1 MENII
6 VISRDKGTVALV
18 KKVLGRGDT
27 IVLNSESF
35 EGLIESIKVN
45 QHRLIIIDS
54 TLKYDERY
62 FAFIKFIQEFNMIP
76 FLLLST
82 STDTKCLHDIRYVA
96 PDGFLIVPF
105 NDLELKICI
114 AVIQAK
120 FDKNQKNRVEMGQ
133 NDDVPLAIRK
143 TLNYIDFNIFKKI
156 EVTDLANI
164 TKWEK
169 NYFIKI
175 FLNYVG
181 ITPYQYIL
189 EKKVEKAKLLIIQT
203 DYPINQ
209 ISYELGFKSY
219 TNFVSAFKKI
229 ANSSPSQ
236 FKKLNYSNV
245 AVDTNDMFGD

>member
-1 MENII
+1 
-6 VISRDKGTVALV
+6 
-18 KKVLGRGDT
+18 
-27 IVLNSESF
+27 
-35 EGLIESIKVN
+35 
-45 QHRLIIIDS
+45 
-54 TLKYDERY
+54 
-62 FAFIKFIQEFNMIP
+62 
-76 FLLLST
+76 
-82 STDTKCLHDIRYVA
+82 
-96 PDGFLIVPF
+96 
-105 NDLELKICI
+105 
-114 AVIQAK
+114 
-120 FDKNQKNRVEMGQ
+120 MGQ

-245 AVDTNDMFGD
+245 AVDTNDMFSD